1 MGSVTFGLQMGGSG
15 GNNAQIIMMV
25 MSQKAIDSLIK
36 GRKKFE
42 PL

>member
-1 MGSVTFGLQMGGSG
+1 MGSVTFVLQIGGE
-15 GNNAQIIMMV
+15 AAEIIMMV
-25 MSQKAIDSLIK
+25 MSQKAIDSLIM